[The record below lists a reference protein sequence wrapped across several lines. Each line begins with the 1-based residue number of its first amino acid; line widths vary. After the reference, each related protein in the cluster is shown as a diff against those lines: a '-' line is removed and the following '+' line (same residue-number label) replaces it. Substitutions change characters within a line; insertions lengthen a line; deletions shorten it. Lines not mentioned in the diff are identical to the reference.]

1 MATVVEEVG
10 TMVAENV
17 AEILR
22 SADGAQPAPNQSVWG
37 VLADGGWQTISAD
50 PENGMELREILEVA
64 RVTGRFPY
72 STPLVPTLLAG
83 RWFDLD
89 EEQLARGIVPVLRR
103 GSEAVAPYY
112 SEGVIF
118 LDGTGSPV
126 MANPAS
132 TQSFSLLA
140 PVAVFAEDTVGLSGG
155 QLAEARAAFAA
166 VAVGAADA
174 VIIKAVEWAQTR
186 EQFGQKIKGFQAVR
200 HHLANAHIAREQ
212 AWTAAIAAAHE
223 PENAG
228 RWAHQAF
235 ALARTAIELGIKVH
249 GGVGFTW
256 EVGLQHFL
264 DHVVELDSLLGENY
278 DRP

>member
-22 SADGAQPAPNQSVWG
+22 SADGALPAPNQSIWG

-50 PENGMELREILEVA
+50 SENGMELREILEVA

-89 EEQLARGIVPVLRR
+89 EEQLARGAVPVFHR
-103 GSEAVAPYY
+103 GSEAVVPYY
-112 SEGVIF
+112 TEGLTVI
-118 LDGTGSPV
+118 DGTGSLV
-126 MANPAS
+126 TANPTS
-132 TQSFSLLA
+132 TQIFSLLVPTA
-140 PVAVFAEDTVGLSGG
+140 IFPEDTVGITER
-155 QLAEARAAFAA
+155 QLAEAGAAFAA

-174 VIIKAVEWAQTR
+174 VITKTVEWAQTR
-186 EQFGQKIKGFQAVR
+186 EQFGQKIKAFQAVR

-235 ALARTAIELGIKVH
+235 ALSRTAIELGIQVH

-256 EVGLQHFL
+256 EVGLHHFL
-264 DHVVELDSLLGENY
+264 DHVIELDSLLGENH

>member
-17 AEILR
+17 AEVLR
-22 SADGAQPAPNQSVWG
+22 SADGAQPAPNRRAWG
-37 VLADGGWQTISAD
+37 VLADGGWQTISSD
-50 PENGMELREILEVA
+50 PENGMELREILEAA

-89 EEQLARGIVPVLRR
+89 EDQLARGIVPVLRR

-112 SEGVIF
+112 MEGVTV

-126 MANPAS
+126 AAHPAS
-132 TQSFSLLA
+132 TQSFSLLV
-140 PVAVFAEDTVGLSGG
+140 PVAVFAEDTVGLSGS

-235 ALARTAIELGIKVH
+235 ALARTAIELGIQVH

-264 DHVVELDSLLGENY
+264 DHVIELDSLLGENY

>member
-22 SADGAQPAPNQSVWG
+22 SADGAQPALNQSVWG
-37 VLADGGWQTISAD
+37 VFADGGWQTISAD

-89 EEQLARGIVPVLRR
+89 EDQLARGIVPVLRR

-112 SEGVIF
+112 MQGVTV

-126 MANPAS
+126 AANPAS
-132 TQSFSLLA
+132 TQSFSLLV
-140 PVAVFAEDTVGLSGG
+140 PVAVFAEDTLGLSGG

-223 PENAG
+223 PQNAG

-235 ALARTAIELGIKVH
+235 ALARTAIELGIQVH

-264 DHVVELDSLLGENY
+264 DHVIELDSLLGENY

>member
-22 SADGAQPAPNQSVWG
+22 SADGAQPAPSQSVWG

-89 EEQLARGIVPVLRR
+89 EDQLARGIVPVLRR

-112 SEGVIF
+112 TEGVTV

-126 MANPAS
+126 TADPAS

-235 ALARTAIELGIKVH
+235 ALARTAIELGIQVH

-264 DHVVELDSLLGENY
+264 DHVIELDSLLGENY